1 MTKLRMTLLAII
13 RYYSVL
19 NILYYFYNPIL
30 MKGGI
35 WDIII
40 VYYYSYT
47 NICFS
52 MDLEFILLF
61 SKLNG

>member
-1 MTKLRMTLLAII
+1 
-13 RYYSVL
+13 
-19 NILYYFYNPIL
+19 

-52 MDLEFILLF
+52 MDLEFILLC
-61 SKLNG
+61 SKLKMANN